1 MEGNGLYDASQP
13 KGNYT
18 SEIFKHQDIEVI
30 CSGNHELYKT
40 YTAEVEYRVT
50 APNFKGRY
58 LATNI
63 DIFNSDSGRFV
74 PLAPRYRKFTTKN
87 QGIRILAFG
96 FLFDFTENANNTIV
110 RPVEETIQERWFQ
123 EAIRDREVDLFLV
136 IGHVPI
142 RSKEYKDIYTAI
154 REVQWDTPIQ
164 FFGGHSHIRD
174 FARYDSKSSALE
186 SGRYLETIGFMSVDG
201 IKKAGGPF
209 STTANGVSTSR
220 RYIDHNLL
228 SFYHHTGLNHS
239 TFPTESGRNLS
250 GYIADARRALQL
262 DRLLGCAP
270 QDYWLNRARFSGNHS
285 VLTWL
290 QNNVLP
296 GLLQSYSSDDGA
308 SQMIVNTGAV
318 RFDIFNGPFTVD
330 DLFILSPFTSG
341 FKYLK
346 DVPYQK
352 TKQLLPLLNGHGPNS
367 MGESPF
373 LHDLTPRTR
382 QQQQAPLSV
391 KKNHRISRDGD
402 QSVLAMFK
410 SDPLSPPRLEPGYT
424 THDDDG
430 DDGDD
435 TLHSPIAFYNVPNC
449 IETTISPRSPSS
461 SNQDDGDDVVDD
473 QLSTSEPDTV
483 TLVFLE
489 YIQPWILL
497 ALTFLGQEYTSKD
510 VLDYADGRSFTALL
524 SDWIVRNWDR
534 HCLSL

>member
-1 MEGNGLYDASQP
+1 MYDASQP
-13 KGNYT
+13 KGKY
-18 SEIFKHQDIEVI
+18 SSDIFKQQDIEVL

-40 YTAEVEYRVT
+40 DTAEVEYRVT

-63 DIFNSDSGRFV
+63 DILDSESGRFV

-110 RPVEETIQERWFQ
+110 QPVKKTIQERWFQ

-136 IGHVPI
+136 VGHVPV
-142 RSKEYKDIYTAI
+142 RSKEYRDIYTAI
-154 REVQWDTPIQ
+154 RRVQWDTPIQ

-174 FARYDSKSSALE
+174 FARYDSKSSGLE
-186 SGRYLETIGFMSVDG
+186 SGRYLETVGFLSMDG
-201 IKKAGGPF
+201 IKKAGGPPP
-209 STTANGVSTSR
+209 TTTNGVSMSR

-239 TFPTESGRNLS
+239 TFPTESGQNLS
-250 GYIADARRALQL
+250 RYIADARSTLHLEQ
-262 DRLLGCAP
+262 LLGCAP
-270 QDYWLNRARFSGNHS
+270 QDYWLNRAQFPDKQS
-285 VLTWL
+285 VFTWL
-290 QNNVLP
+290 QDRVLP
-296 GLLQSYSSDDGA
+296 SLLQNHTSDDRA
-308 SQMIVNTGAV
+308 SQMIVNTGAI
-318 RFDIFNGPFTVD
+318 RFDIFKGPFTVD
-330 DLFILSPFTSG
+330 DLFIASPFTTG

-346 DVPYQK
+346 DVPYQR
-352 TKQLLPLLNGHGPNS
+352 TKRLLGLLNGHGPNA
-367 MGESPF
+367 MDRSPF
-373 LHDLTPRTR
+373 FHDLVPGTR
-382 QQQQAPLSV
+382 QQQQQASLSA
-391 KKNHRISRDGD
+391 KKSQGVSRDGD
-402 QSVLAMFK
+402 QSVLTIFD
-410 SDPLSPPRLEPGYT
+410 SDPVSPRLELGYT

-449 IETTISPRSPSS
+449 IETTISPSSVSS
-461 SNQDDGDDVVDD
+461 SNQDDDDDDEVVDD
-473 QLSTSEPDTV
+473 QLSTSEPETV

-510 VLDYADGRSFTALL
+510 VLDYADGRSFTSLL